1 LRRVQALPQA
11 QRFEILLP
19 LLELD
24 MRMALLLIGSAQ
36 LSQAAYL
43 QVFNEGPVKGDA
55 SSVSVWMKATVPHLG
70 WPVVFSILRNAMPTK
85 PQGVAN
91 ALYHVPYLCA
101 ENAPQPALSGPLPSQ
116 ELADEYF
123 ELVVKS
129 QKNGYR
135 WFQTAISKK

>member
-1 LRRVQALPQA
+1 
-11 QRFEILLP
+11 
-19 LLELD
+19 
-24 MRMALLLIGSAQ
+24 MALLLIGSAQ

-91 ALYHVPYLCA
+91 ALYHVP
-101 ENAPQPALSGPLPSQ
+101 
-116 ELADEYF
+116 
-123 ELVVKS
+123 VKS

-135 WFQTAISKK
+135 WFQTAI